1 MLANPVKAQ
10 DSWRVAVDE
19 VRDELRRGP
28 GSWKPTE
35 VLGFALAPMRKI
47 FKRGSNLVNFILQH
61 NCSGWV
67 MENELEGMGWEQS
80 VLEREGSGLN

>member
-28 GSWKPTE
+28 GAWKPTE

-47 FKRGSNLVNFILQH
+47 LSMGVTSSISFCNKIALAGSWRMN
-61 NCSGWV
+61 W
-67 MENELEGMGWEQS
+67 MGWD
-80 VLEREGSGLN
+80 GSRVSWKEKALV